1 MGAVAREA
9 GDTPVD
15 LPTTR
20 TAPFDLPAELARL
33 RDKRPV
39 TRLRFPDGGIGWLVT
54 SYAHAR
60 TVLSDG
66 RFGMGFRRMPV
77 GDPAVWAA
85 VFDAL
90 EATGISLANLAELD
104 PPEHTRVRRVLSG
117 PFSRP
122 QIASHTERVERIVGQ
137 TLDAVEAAGPP
148 ADLVSAFSTPI
159 AAATQCVMLGAP
171 EDDGDRFLKF
181 NEVAFDPRSSVDEV
195 REAFRD
201 FCEYLKPLIAAKR
214 KEPEEDLMSYVLGR
228 GDLGD
233 DEIFSIIAQ
242 LFIAGHGTVRDML
255 SLTALFVL
263 SADPKLRTLWCDFD
277 QVNAAVE
284 ELLRYLTIFQVS
296 AHTRKALEDVELGG
310 RLIRA
315 GQSVTVSLAAANRDP
330 QQFEHPESFDHTTS
344 ASGHLGFGHGRHVCL
359 GQHLA
364 RLEMRL
370 ALPALF
376 ERFPEL
382 RLAVPVHEVTLLS
395 GDHFNYGVRDLLV
408 TW

>member
-1 MGAVAREA
+1 
-9 GDTPVD
+9 
-15 LPTTR
+15 
-20 TAPFDLPAELARL
+20 
-33 RDKRPV
+33 
-39 TRLRFPDGGIGWLVT
+39 
-54 SYAHAR
+54 
-60 TVLSDG
+60 
-66 RFGMGFRRMPV
+66 
-77 GDPAVWAA
+77 
-85 VFDAL
+85 
-90 EATGISLANLAELD
+90 
-104 PPEHTRVRRVLSG
+104 
-117 PFSRP
+117 
-122 QIASHTERVERIVGQ
+122 
-137 TLDAVEAAGPP
+137 
-148 ADLVSAFSTPI
+148 
-159 AAATQCVMLGAP
+159 
-171 EDDGDRFLKF
+171 
-181 NEVAFDPRSSVDEV
+181 
-195 REAFRD
+195 
-201 FCEYLKPLIAAKR
+201 
-214 KEPEEDLMSYVLGR
+214 MSYVLGR

-263 SADPKLRTLWCDFD
+263 SGDLQLRTLWCDSD

-315 GQSVTVSLAAANRDP
+315 GESVTVSLAAANRDP
-330 QQFEHPESFDHTTS
+330 RRFEDPESFDHTTS

-364 RLEMRL
+364 RLEMRV

-382 RLAVPVHEVTLLS
+382 GLTVPVNEVTLLS

>member
-1 MGAVAREA
+1 MGAVTRET
-9 GDTPVD
+9 GDTPID

-33 RDKRPV
+33 REERPV

-54 SYAHAR
+54 SYGHAR

-77 GDPAVWAA
+77 GDSDVWAA

-104 PPEHTRVRRVLSG
+104 PPEHTRFRRVLSG

-122 QIASHTERVERIVGQ
+122 QIVSQTERVARIVDQ

-171 EDDGDRFLKF
+171 QDDGDRFLKF
-181 NEVAFDPRSSVDEV
+181 NEVAFDPGSSVDEV
-195 REAFRD
+195 RQAFRD
-201 FCEYLKPLIAAKR
+201 FCEYLEPLIAAKR

-255 SLTALFVL
+255 SLTILFVL
-263 SADPKLRTLWCDFD
+263 SADPRVRTLWGDSD

-315 GQSVTVSLAAANRDP
+315 GESVTVSLAAANRDP
-330 QQFEHPESFDHTTS
+330 QQFEDPESFDHTTG

-370 ALPALF
+370 ALPAVF
-376 ERFPEL
+376 ERFPKL
-382 RLAVPVHEVTLLS
+382 GLAVPVHEVTLLS